1 MAREEK
7 RPRTGFKVLPTFRGQ
22 EKAKEMA
29 SETKKGSISEIQG
42 KLRSEC
48 PEWKTS
54 KKSTARRR
62 TSAGHML
69 LSIREVLLILSPG
82 IF

>member
-1 MAREEK
+1 
-7 RPRTGFKVLPTFRGQ
+7 
-22 EKAKEMA
+22 MA
-29 SETKKGSISEIQG
+29 SGTKKGAISEIQG
-42 KLRSEC
+42 KLRGEC

-54 KKSTARRR
+54 KKSTAKRR
-62 TSAGHML
+62 TSVAHML

>member
-1 MAREEK
+1 
-7 RPRTGFKVLPTFRGQ
+7 
-22 EKAKEMA
+22 MA
-29 SETKKGSISEIQG
+29 SGTKKGAVSEIQG
-42 KLRSEC
+42 KLRGEC

-54 KKSTARRR
+54 KKSTAKRR
-62 TSAGHML
+62 TSVAHML

>member
-1 MAREEK
+1 
-7 RPRTGFKVLPTFRGQ
+7 
-22 EKAKEMA
+22 MA
-29 SETKKGSISEIQG
+29 SGTKKGAISEIQG
-42 KLRSEC
+42 KLRGEC

-62 TSAGHML
+62 TSVARML